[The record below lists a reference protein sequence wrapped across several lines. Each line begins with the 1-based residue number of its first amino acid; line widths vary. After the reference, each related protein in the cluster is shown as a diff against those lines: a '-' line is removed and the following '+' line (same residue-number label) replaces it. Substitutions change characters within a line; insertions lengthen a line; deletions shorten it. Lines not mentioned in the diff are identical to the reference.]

1 MITMINL
8 VNKKI
13 RKFFNVFSM
22 YMGQKKALTF
32 PVAMQIEV
40 VCGCNLNC
48 KMCILSEIT
57 RQQGKMSFQTFKD
70 IYDQIRPENV
80 VLTGYGETL
89 LNKDA
94 IKMIGYAKRNKSSV
108 HMDTNGTLIN
118 KVMARK
124 LIRSGIDVIT
134 VSVDAATKKTYD
146 KIRVGSDYQVVWS
159 NLKTMIQLKKEM
171 RSKSPIINLSCVVQ
185 PSNFGE
191 MDKIIQAGY
200 ELGGFNVL
208 FGLVTD
214 YGDNKEGVY
223 SFWKKIEKKTVLDSF
238 DSALKKG
245 KKLGLRKTCEFLSKA
260 KEQYIG
266 LMNTKEV
273 KMGYCFWP
281 WSSVFITW
289 KGYVKPCCY
298 FYDKDMIFGDITKDK
313 FSNIWNNRKYKKFR
327 KNLVDDRRNYARC
340 IACRNDET
348 KLFSKINRYLRHVP
362 FIKSKYM

>member
-1 MITMINL
+1 
-8 VNKKI
+8 
-13 RKFFNVFSM
+13 
-22 YMGQKKALTF
+22 MGQKKALTF

-146 KIRVGSDYQVVWS
+146 KIRVGSD
-159 NLKTMIQLKKEM
+159 
-171 RSKSPIINLSCVVQ
+171 
-185 PSNFGE
+185 
-191 MDKIIQAGY
+191 
-200 ELGGFNVL
+200 
-208 FGLVTD
+208 
-214 YGDNKEGVY
+214 
-223 SFWKKIEKKTVLDSF
+223 
-238 DSALKKG
+238 
-245 KKLGLRKTCEFLSKA
+245 
-260 KEQYIG
+260 
-266 LMNTKEV
+266 
-273 KMGYCFWP
+273 
-281 WSSVFITW
+281 
-289 KGYVKPCCY
+289 
-298 FYDKDMIFGDITKDK
+298 
-313 FSNIWNNRKYKKFR
+313 
-327 KNLVDDRRNYARC
+327 
-340 IACRNDET
+340 
-348 KLFSKINRYLRHVP
+348 
-362 FIKSKYM
+362 